1 LNPSSR
7 QRVRQR
13 EPLLELQFQKLLPF
27 LVVLLLLLLLL
38 LQVLLLSCP
47 PNLSS

>member
-1 LNPSSR
+1 
-7 QRVRQR
+7 VRQR

-27 LVVLLLLLLLL
+27 LVLVLLLLQQG